1 METRESEDG
10 DDEHADDHHRH
21 DGHDAG
27 RIGQVSAVVEHVD
40 EAEDED
46 GRHVEREGDEEHE
59 EVAVV
64 ASPDA
69 VVHPGAVVVENL
81 KDETT
86 GVTRRTGASVGLII
100 LITSMQQLQTEQWEH
115 LGGR

>member
-10 DDEHADDHHRH
+10 DDEHAYDHHRH

-27 RIGQVSAVVEHVD
+27 RGGEVSAVVEHVD

-64 ASPDA
+64 APPDA

-81 KDETT
+81 REETT
-86 GVTRRTGASVGLII
+86 GVTRRTGVGVII

>member
-10 DDEHADDHHRH
+10 DDEHAYDHHRH

-27 RIGQVSAVVEHVD
+27 RGGEVSAVVEHVD

-59 EVAVV
+59 EVSVV

-81 KDETT
+81 RGETT
-86 GVTRRTGASVGLII
+86 GVTR
-100 LITSMQQLQTEQWEH
+100 
-115 LGGR
+115 